1 MMGDRWRLSVIQE
14 EVENVE
20 VTFSPTRATNR
31 DPLSTHK
38 NLISSGQSGESLGTL
53 EQVNGSSD
61 ADQDIYSKVVIIP
74 ADKKLSLESE
84 SKEGVKRITEKYD
97 SLGRNGM
104 GLLKEYSQNASSDT
118 DLGTSPTSIGADPS
132 FPPPPTQDELSNAI
146 GLDPKPLAQNAADIK
161 SLPHPVTETIQAKPS
176 VHTVNGR
183 GRNPPSQPPPLP
195 PSSVNVQR
203 EHHHR
208 CVAQQMLLPES
219 EVNQIEMFYRSHKTE
234 VWVCRCIAHL
244 HFGIARPILST
255 PKLGEKANKKN
266 KNKQVL
272 VVSDT
277 VDQWKY
283 VKSGIPLFLLDSGE
297 SHRIRQ
303 FHILLAERGTGFTI
317 WRDTLNHLSGYKAMS
332 LTCHTM
338 HLSEDHNN
346 MALFRFDDSSAAS
359 EFLSRFTT
367 IASNPNDDIL
377 NLIGSKK
384 RKDDKRRLKGK
395 YRPPSKSTISSPCG
409 FTHITKLDRADGVSL
424 LRSSHS
430 TTASPSH
437 QVNSHMSTNVCRVHC
452 RAQHN

>member
-1 MMGDRWRLSVIQE
+1 MVDRWRLSVIQE

-20 VTFSPTRATNR
+20 VTFSPTLATNHEQ
-31 DPLSTHK
+31 LSTHK
-38 NLISSGQSGESLGTL
+38 NLLSSGQCGETLGTGG
-53 EQVNGSSD
+53 QVNGCSN
-61 ADQDIYSKVVIIP
+61 ADQDIYSKAVIIP

-84 SKEGVKRITEKYD
+84 SKEAVKRITEKYD

-104 GLLKEYSQNASSDT
+104 GLLKEYSQNASDT

-146 GLDPKPLAQNAADIK
+146 GLDPKPLPQKAADIK
-161 SLPHPVTETIQAKPS
+161 SPPHTVPGLIQAKPS
-176 VHTVNGR
+176 VQAINGK
-183 GRNPPSQPPPLP
+183 GRNAPSEPPPLP
-195 PSSVNVQR
+195 PSTVNIQH
-203 EHHHR
+203 EHH

-234 VWVCRCIAHL
+234 VWVCRCIGHL
-244 HFGIARPILST
+244 HFGIAKPILST
-255 PKLGEKANKKN
+255 PKLGEKSSKKN

-303 FHILLAERGTGFTI
+303 FHVVLAERGTGFTI

-359 EFLSRFTT
+359 EFLSRFTA

-377 NLIGSKK
+377 NLIGSRK
-384 RKDDKRRLKGK
+384 RKDDKRRVKGK
-395 YRPPSKSTISSPCG
+395 YKPPSKSSISSPCG
-409 FTHITKLDRADGVSL
+409 FTHVTKLDRADGVSL

-430 TTASPSH
+430 TAASPSH
-437 QVNSHMSTNVCRVHC
+437 QVNKHMPTSVCRVHC
-452 RAQHN
+452 RAQHT